1 MLRVSSLKTEFK
13 FQHIG
18 IFMFHFQSESAD
30 LCGSNIVLPISL
42 FSFVLYHQNYR
53 HETTAKRLV

>member
-1 MLRVSSLKTEFK
+1 MFHVSSLKTKFK

-30 LCGSNIVLPISL
+30 LSGSNIVLSVSL
-42 FSFVLYHQNYR
+42 FSFVLYYQNYR
-53 HETTAKRLV
+53 HETTAKRLI